1 MPQARAQVGLQ
12 VPTVLLCYHVATAP
26 GDAGAV
32 SNAADLSDPDP
43 LAVLARP
50 RAVAKTRRAG
60 LYHAKL
66 VSPKPA
72 GTTTASRALYLS

>member
-26 GDAGAV
+26 GDAEAV
-32 SNAADLSDPDP
+32 SNAVDLPDPDP

-50 RAVAKTRRAG
+50 RAVAKTG
-60 LYHAKL
+60 NSGK
-66 VSPKPA
+66 VSMPFDHSVVAAP
-72 GTTTASRALYLS
+72 